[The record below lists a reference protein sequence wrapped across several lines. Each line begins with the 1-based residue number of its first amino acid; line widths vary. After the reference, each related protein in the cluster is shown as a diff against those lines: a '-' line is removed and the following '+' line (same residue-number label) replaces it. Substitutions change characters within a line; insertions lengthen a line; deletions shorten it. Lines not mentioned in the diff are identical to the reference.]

1 MKDYYSFSNEFGNR
15 LQEQMKKK
23 GFTQEE
29 LAAKYPKNI
38 WSII

>member
-1 MKDYYSFSNEFGNR
+1 MKDYYSFSSEFGNR

-29 LAAKYPKNI
+29 LAAKLSEKL
-38 WSII
+38 